1 MTASRRLGDNVA
13 KQSRQSGDTKL
24 PIAHKLARAPRL
36 TAPLPRRYEAPQRPF
51 HRMNMDRIAGQL
63 RAAAAGHAFSVADR
77 RQVDIPT
84 TGAALQRARCAG
96 IPRSGDLRGTT
107 GSAGSPPE
115 MRSKFA
121 PRVSALNRV
130 RRTSA
135 SVARRMRNTHS
146 VDS

>member
-1 MTASRRLGDNVA
+1 MWQSNHDNPVT
-13 KQSRQSGDTKL
+13 TKL

-96 IPRSGDLRGTT
+96 IPRSGDPERNHRLRWLAAGNALQIR
-107 GSAGSPPE
+107 SAGERVES
-115 MRSKFA
+115 RA
-121 PRVSALNRV
+121 PNVSFG
-130 RRTSA
+130 
-135 SVARRMRNTHS
+135 
-146 VDS
+146 